1 MTPQEQEIIDAIW
14 GEDAD
19 DIDRAEATLVVE
31 GIFAMAD
38 LMKARMLAGKIA
50 VVPLTDYFI
59 KDPKCLNT
67 FYAMLGRLHLVPP
80 LEVLWFGICST

>member
-14 GEDAD
+14 GEDASD
-19 DIDRAEATLVVE
+19 LNKAEAQQVVE

-50 VVPLTDYFI
+50 YVPLSDY
-59 KDPKCLNT
+59 
-67 FYAMLGRLHLVPP
+67 LH
-80 LEVLWFGICST
+80 

>member
-14 GEDAD
+14 GEDASD
-19 DIDRAEATLVVE
+19 VNKAEATQVVE

-50 VVPLTDYFI
+50 VIPLTDY
-59 KDPKCLNT
+59 
-67 FYAMLGRLHLVPP
+67 YH
-80 LEVLWFGICST
+80 

>member
-14 GEDAD
+14 GEDAND
-19 DIDRAEATLVVE
+19 VNKAEATQVVE

-50 VVPLTDYFI
+50 VVPLTDY
-59 KDPKCLNT
+59 
-67 FYAMLGRLHLVPP
+67 YH
-80 LEVLWFGICST
+80 

>member
-14 GEDAD
+14 GEDAND
-19 DIDRAEATLVVE
+19 VDRAEATLVVE

-50 VVPLTDYFI
+50 VVPLTDY
-59 KDPKCLNT
+59 
-67 FYAMLGRLHLVPP
+67 YH
-80 LEVLWFGICST
+80 

>member
-14 GEDAD
+14 GGDATEVD
-19 DIDRAEATLVVE
+19 KAEAAQVVE

-50 VVPLTDYFI
+50 VVPLTDY
-59 KDPKCLNT
+59 C
-67 FYAMLGRLHLVPP
+67 H
-80 LEVLWFGICST
+80 

>member
-19 DIDRAEATLVVE
+19 DVDCAEATQVVE

-50 VVPLTDYFI
+50 VVPLTDY
-59 KDPKCLNT
+59 
-67 FYAMLGRLHLVPP
+67 YH
-80 LEVLWFGICST
+80 

>member
-14 GEDAD
+14 GGDASEVD
-19 DIDRAEATLVVE
+19 KTEATLVVE

-50 VVPLTDYFI
+50 VVPLTDY
-59 KDPKCLNT
+59 
-67 FYAMLGRLHLVPP
+67 YH
-80 LEVLWFGICST
+80 

>member
-14 GEDAD
+14 GEDASD
-19 DIDRAEATLVVE
+19 LNKAEAQEVVE

-50 VVPLTDYFI
+50 YVPLSDY
-59 KDPKCLNT
+59 
-67 FYAMLGRLHLVPP
+67 LH
-80 LEVLWFGICST
+80 